1 MILITIDFMGF
12 ITHRIHVCHIN
23 GNIYHQQKLKFV
35 SINLPYDWILWAIW
49 DSAIEDIEDG

>member
-1 MILITIDFMGF
+1 MVTFTI
-12 ITHRIHVCHIN
+12 N
-23 GNIYHQQKLKFV
+23 KNPKFV